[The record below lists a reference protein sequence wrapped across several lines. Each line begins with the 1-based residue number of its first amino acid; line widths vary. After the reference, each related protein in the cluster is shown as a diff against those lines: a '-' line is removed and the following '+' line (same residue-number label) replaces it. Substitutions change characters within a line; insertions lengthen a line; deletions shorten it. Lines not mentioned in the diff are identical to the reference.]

1 MLKSPFNLSYFWYL
15 WWCIWT
21 KKCDIHSMS
30 WSPSPPSDFVSGLI
44 KHNQPIMNFDI
55 WKIFDCHPAIGRQ
68 GGLKRVHTTIY
79 WDLMCIAID
88 KGRPGLCDDNIII
101 IISIIIIIN
110 IWWGWSWVQLV
121 RWVCGHLTPPAA
133 TLTISHCVFPC
144 ALPSMLPLCHSLP
157 TKVSQG
163 FQTIGTRAEE

>member
-1 MLKSPFNLSYFWYL
+1 MWYPLNELISISPFWFCKRAHKAQSTHNELWYL
-15 WWCIWT
+15 E
-21 KKCDIHSMS
+21 
-30 WSPSPPSDFVSGLI
+30 DFY
-44 KHNQPIMNFDI
+44 
-55 WKIFDCHPAIGRQ
+55 CHPAMSRQ

-88 KGRPGLCDDNIII
+88 KGRPGLSDDNIII

-133 TLTISHCVFPC
+133 TLTISHCVFLPPC